1 MQTLTGPGPG
11 VLPSPVRWE
20 PVLSGAT
27 LGKPGCEVR
36 VSGVPVLPS
45 VGLAYSSMP
54 DDGVAAGLQTRSSES
69 LQGHL
74 LAVFLQPSEA
84 HL

>member
-1 MQTLTGPGPG
+1 MQEPGPG

-36 VSGVPVLPS
+36 ASGVPVLPS
-45 VGLAYSSMP
+45 IGLAYSSLR
-54 DDGVAAGLQTRSSES
+54 DDGVAAALQSRSSES

-84 HL
+84 CL